1 MILRKGPI
9 LIYKTKLMGR
19 YSSYGIATL
28 YAIPLRDLSNEIKRV
43 LWGKSIED
51 FNPEDLRTLY
61 PEDVYDIQTNEEEI
75 LISLKDKYNGSDIF
89 SLIKDFAT
97 VSPNKNQLS
106 SDILE
111 AIHEL
116 IRDKTIKQVV
126 ELAEKK
132 MYEGFQEL
140 DLPYYLYWTP
150 IPVGNKVVYTRTMV
164 KGIMIGFHYA
174 KVDTEDATEPYSFL
188 TSLLRYRLRNNPLSP
203 TLLAYLSV

>member
-1 MILRKGPI
+1 
-9 LIYKTKLMGR
+9 MGR

-75 LISLKDKYNGSDIF
+75 LISLKDKYNGSYIF

>member
-1 MILRKGPI
+1 MIHNKGKI